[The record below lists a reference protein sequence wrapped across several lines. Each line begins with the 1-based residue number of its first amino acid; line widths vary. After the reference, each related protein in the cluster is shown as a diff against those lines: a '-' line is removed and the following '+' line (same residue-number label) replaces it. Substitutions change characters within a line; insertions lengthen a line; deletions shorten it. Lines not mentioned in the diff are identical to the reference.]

1 MLASSSWWRAELSLS
16 ESNNPNNLPPSPH
29 PMIIQLI
36 SPPDKVFAV
45 GAVITIYLSSSFHYS
60 CAAKKPKEKCY
71 VMIYGGY
78 MTCSIHGGVGWVG
91 GGGWGLL
98 DVMMPSEMDYEFCS
112 RMTFQRRPTLSTDR
126 RQPLLHAS
134 ALNVLPLDFLQ
145 TTRVNEKRIWAIIL
159 MTHPHLEILK
169 ICLAV
174 SPVKSLPV
182 TSDNI

>member
-78 MTCSIHGGVGWVG
+78 MTCSIHGGVGGFTRCDDAFRNGLWV
-91 GGGWGLL
+91 LL
-98 DVMMPSEMDYEFCS
+98 SGDFSE
-112 RMTFQRRPTLSTDR
+112 T
-126 RQPLLHAS
+126 
-134 ALNVLPLDFLQ
+134 
-145 TTRVNEKRIWAIIL
+145 
-159 MTHPHLEILK
+159 THPEHWQTS
-169 ICLAV
+169 A
-174 SPVKSLPV
+174 SPPRFSTQRV
-182 TSDNI
+182 TSGFPSNYEGQWEENLGNNSHDSSTPGDLKNMFSSITSEVPPCD